1 MKKAK
6 QMKSLSSSLMALMIG
21 CIFLTALPVHA
32 DTFNVKDYGAVGDDK
47 TDNTAAFSSCIQ
59 AVITAGGGKIFLP
72 DGLYRGRIIIPAI
85 SKPLPSWMTIE
96 IIGESAPTPVFGT
109 IGNFPLRKHGT
120 ILQCLEKSGP
130 AVISVS
136 KSTDALYGDY
146 SAVHVIIRNLDIRS
160 YDNPAIGGVDLQWAM
175 QCQLENVFINTDIY
189 NVQSAMPTHGTNGLI
204 TPISNN
210 AALTIL
216 RNVQV
221 TGYHTG
227 ILISEH
233 TDADNIVVASN
244 INGLEFAFA
253 HHASH
258 LRRVG
263 AYRNTNHVAITGKHG
278 FQIDQL
284 NTENS
289 GPGQTD
295 EKNDWQK
302 TIYDVTDPDNLGTAD
317 ITYWVVVGN
326 IGAVADFKIN
336 GGRNIRTR
344 RIGSVTL

>member
-1 MKKAK
+1 MKKVTHIK
-6 QMKSLSSSLMALMIG
+6 RLVTSPLTLILG
-21 CIFLTALPVHA
+21 CVLFLTLPTQA
-32 DTFNVKDYGAVGDDK
+32 ATFNVKDYGAVGDGK
-47 TDNTAAFSSCIQ
+47 ADNTAAFSRCIQ
-59 AVITAGGGKIFLP
+59 AVIKAGGGKIFLP

-96 IIGESAPTPVFGT
+96 IVGESEPTPVFGT

-120 ILQCLEKSGP
+120 IIQCLEKSGP

-136 KSTDALYGDY
+136 KSTDALYGEY
-146 SAVHVIIRNLDIRS
+146 SAVHLIIRNLDIRS
-160 YDNPAIGGVDLQWAM
+160 YDNPAIDGVDLQWAM
-175 QCQLENVFINTDIY
+175 QCRLENVFINTDIY
-189 NVQSAMPTHGTNGLI
+189 NVQATKPTHGKRGLI
-204 TPISNN
+204 TPESNN

-227 ILISEH
+227 ILVSEH

-244 INGLEFAFA
+244 TNGLEFVFA

-258 LRRVG
+258 FRRVG
-263 AYRNTNHVAITGKHG
+263 AYRNTNHVAISGKHG
-278 FQIDQL
+278 FQIEQL

-302 TIYDVTDPDNLGTAD
+302 TIFDVTDPENLGTAE

-326 IGAVADFKIN
+326 IGAVNEFKLN
-336 GGRNIRTR
+336 GGRNIRAR
-344 RIGSVTL
+344 RIGTAP